1 MDSNLLVVC
10 QWQTTVITQK
20 TISNQYKVPTV
31 LAKRVYTP
39 AGQDLSYLRGYMF
52 VNTGVMMWFMILFR
66 FPKESPGISCLALCW
81 KCFPCHL
88 GGSRPS
94 SIWQVGSQGWLRVG
108 MIQIGSANLS
118 VFVWALMFSCG
129 TKVRNVTY
137 DRRFISCVLKGL
149 RSPGHLFHSTV
160 ANWRFAKKWNQHHKR
175 S

>member
-1 MDSNLLVVC
+1 M
-10 QWQTTVITQK
+10 
-20 TISNQYKVPTV
+20 

-108 MIQIGSANLS
+108 MIQIGSANLG

-149 RSPGHLFHSTV
+149 RSPGHMFHSTV
-160 ANWRFAKKWNQHHKR
+160 ANWRFAKKWNQQSFRHVHYSWCVGNVHR
-175 S
+175 RCARLATGVATL